1 MNRKKFY
8 INIFWQFVLQGAKY
22 LYPLMLVPYL
32 ARVLEPSGYSL
43 YIYILSITIFCQVFV
58 EYGFSLSGTKDIAHQ
73 SSSVECGQVAG
84 SIIQAR
90 AVLSCLAC
98 CSIYVFSLSNSLLCE
113 HKFLV
118 LLFGVAACARSFTLD
133 FIFQG
138 KEKMKSITTRVI
150 LSKTIATIPVFFT
163 VSSSKDISYVA
174 VFDVLGSIVAYFWAL
189 SESKKLFSI
198 EIVFVGLKETFKALK
213 RSWLYCFS
221 DMSALIFTNF
231 STIVIGTTV
240 TNKIEI
246 AYWGLAMT
254 ALGAVQALYA
264 PVLNALYPHIVIHKD
279 KEIIRKLAYITVPV
293 IFVGTMIYISL
304 ADFCFLI
311 LGGKQYISGSYVMVY
326 TSPVL
331 LLSFFSMYFGWPV
344 LGAYGYVKEIA
355 STTIGSAAFCIVAL
369 LIAQALGE
377 ASLTVVCII
386 RCITELL
393 LCSSRIFFCWV
404 HRLL

>member
-1 MNRKKFY
+1 MNRKNFY
-8 INIFWQFVLQGAKY
+8 INIFWQFILQGVRY

-32 ARVLEPSGYSL
+32 TRVLEPSGYSL
-43 YIYILSITIFCQVFV
+43 YVYILSITIFCQVFV
-58 EYGFSLSGTKDIAHQ
+58 EYGFSLSGTKDISGQ
-73 SSSVECGQVAG
+73 SSRVECGQVAG

-90 AVLSCLAC
+90 VVLSCLAC

-138 KEKMKSITTRVI
+138 REKMKSITTRVI
-150 LSKTIATIPVFFT
+150 LSKTIATIPVFFP
-163 VSSSKDISYVA
+163 VSSSNDIFYVA
-174 VFDVLGSIVAYFWAL
+174 VLDMLGSIVSYFWSI
-189 SESKKLFSI
+189 SESKKLFAI
-198 EIVFVGLKETFKALK
+198 EIIFVGLKKTFKALK

-221 DMSALIFTNF
+221 DMSAVVFTNF
-231 STIVIGTTV
+231 STIVIGTAV
-240 TNKIEI
+240 TDKIEI

-264 PVLNALYPHIVIHKD
+264 PVFKALYPHIVIHKD
-279 KEIIRKLAYITVPV
+279 RDIIRKLACIAVPI
-293 IFVGTMIYISL
+293 IFIGTIIYIFL

-355 STTIGSAAFCIVAL
+355 STTIGSAAFCIAAL
-369 LIAQALGE
+369 LTTQALGE

>member
-1 MNRKKFY
+1 MSRENFY
-8 INIFWQFVLQGAKY
+8 INIFWQFILQGIRY
-22 LYPLMLVPYL
+22 VYPLMLVPYL
-32 ARVLEPSGYSL
+32 ARVLEPSGYSC
-43 YIYILSITIFCQVFV
+43 YVYILSVTIFCQVFV
-58 EYGFSLSGTKDIAHQ
+58 EYGFSLSGTKDIASQ
-73 SSSVECGQVAG
+73 SSSSECEQVTG

-90 AVLSCLAC
+90 VVLSCLAC
-98 CSIYVFSLSNSLLCE
+98 CSIYVFSLFNSLLFE
-113 HKFLV
+113 YKFLA
-118 LLFGVAACARSFTLD
+118 LLFAVAACARSFTLD

-138 KEKMKSITTRVI
+138 KEKMKSITIRVI
-150 LSKTIATIPVFFT
+150 LAKTIATIPIFFT
-163 VSSSKDISYVA
+163 VSSFKDISYIA
-174 VFDVLGSIVAYFWAL
+174 VFDILGSIVAYVWSL

-198 EIVFVGLKETFKALK
+198 GVSFVGLAKTFKVLK

-231 STIVIGTTV
+231 STIVIGAAV
-240 TNKIEI
+240 TDKVEI
-246 AYWGLAMT
+246 SYWGLAMT

-264 PVLNALYPHIVIHKD
+264 PVLKALYPHIVIHKD
-279 KEIIRKLAYITVPV
+279 REIIRKLACIAVPI
-293 IFVGTMIYISL
+293 IFVGTLIYIFL

-369 LIAQALGE
+369 LTAQALGE
-377 ASLTVVCII
+377 ASLTTVCII